1 MVVCRNAGRCFGVA
15 NRSDFYHD
23 FLRSLYD
30 KGDYPAFYDNK
41 VACLV
46 YYTQL
51 LGYLPKMQVNDES
64 KGEHYI
70 YYYDPDQDSIECITI
85 KKVIMSMYN
94 SENEFKFALASL
106 HMRDLNI
113 KGSFKYEPDIPK
125 RILAEI
131 KH

>member
-1 MVVCRNAGRCFGVA
+1 MKLKEFIMVVCRNAGRCFGVA

-51 LGYLPKMQVNDES
+51 LGHFPKMQVFREKRLQRLLTLFQKEDMYTLLQMES
-64 KGEHYI
+64 
-70 YYYDPDQDSIECITI
+70 
-85 KKVIMSMYN
+85 M
-94 SENEFKFALASL
+94 
-106 HMRDLNI
+106 
-113 KGSFKYEPDIPK
+113 
-125 RILAEI
+125 
-131 KH
+131 

>member
-1 MVVCRNAGRCFGVA
+1 MKLKEFIMVVCRNAGRCFGVA

-51 LGYLPKMQVNDES
+51 LGHLPKMQVNDES
-64 KGEHYI
+64 KGEHYLLLR
-70 YYYDPDQDSIECITI
+70 S
-85 KKVIMSMYN
+85 
-94 SENEFKFALASL
+94 
-106 HMRDLNI
+106 
-113 KGSFKYEPDIPK
+113 GSRFNRVHNDKESNHEYVQFRK
-125 RILAEI
+125 
-131 KH
+131 